1 MLDVLRKNAQSWGV
15 KIIFGLIIVVFVF
28 WGVGNF
34 GADTA
39 SVVAYVNGRPLLVK
53 DFEKTFEENLRL
65 AHNQNPNITDKELV
79 EGGFR
84 WQVFSQMLT
93 QTILAGQAAKLN
105 ISVSDVELRRE
116 IARVPAFADEK
127 GKFDAQK
134 YEVLLK
140 ANGLN
145 TAEFEADMRKTLTLE
160 KLGGYITLPA
170 QATEA
175 EARGLY
181 EFSREQAVIEYIPFL
196 TDAFSQGITPPD
208 DAIKAYYEANA
219 DKFKTPA
226 QIRIEYLDLSPQTLA
241 KPDEVSDTDIEA
253 YYKANTKAF
262 ERPESVEV
270 RHLLVMLAPNAP
282 EAEVK
287 AAEEKLAGLAE
298 RLRKGEDFA
307 SLLPKNPTEED
318 AVMGEDYAWLSRGA
332 LPKEF
337 KSFEDAAFSLDKGK
351 VGDPIRTTI
360 GLHVMEVRDKRPA
373 GTAPL
378 DEVKDEVKS
387 VLAEERAAD
396 RLTKVMDTVQ
406 DKVVAGI
413 ELAKAAEDEGLAM
426 GQTQLFAKDQ
436 PPVNLKLAPQA
447 LETLFAL
454 AQGKTT
460 DTPLTTEDG
469 FLVAKVLEAKPAA
482 VAPLEDVKD
491 RIVVELVEKEAL
503 KRAKE
508 KAEAA
513 ASEMKTPEGVAKVLA
528 EYKANVVLSQ
538 PFTRQGFIP
547 GLGMV
552 PPLAKA
558 AFDQKTTDWMP
569 QVFAVSDGY
578 VLARPEKRIAP
589 DPAAWNADKD
599 KWMQSLFQSKQ
610 SELFRAYLTTI
621 QEEAKIEMV
630 NAEILGPRPGGDAD
644 AVQ

>member
-1 MLDVLRKNAQSWGV
+1 MLDALRKNAQSWGV

-39 SVVAYVNGRPLLVK
+39 SVVAYVDDRPILVK

-65 AHNQNPNITDKELV
+65 VHSQNPNVTDKELL
-79 EGGFR
+79 EADFR

-93 QTILAGQAAKLN
+93 QAILAAQAAKLN
-105 ISVSDVELRRE
+105 ISVSDEELRRE
-116 IARVPAFADEK
+116 IARIPAFADEK
-127 GKFDAQK
+127 GKFDSQK

-140 ANGLN
+140 SNGLSP
-145 TAEFEADMRKTLTLE
+145 AEFEADMRNTLTQE
-160 KLGGYITLPA
+160 KLGGYVTLPA
-170 QATEA
+170 RVTEA

-181 EFSREQAVIEYIPFL
+181 EFSREQAVIEYIPF
-196 TDAFSQGITPPD
+196 TADAFSQGVTPTD
-208 DAIKAYYEANA
+208 EEIKAFYAANA
-219 DKFKTPA
+219 DKFRTPA
-226 QIRIEYLDLSPQTLA
+226 QVRIEYLDLSPQTLA
-241 KPDEVSDTDIEA
+241 KPDEIAETDIEA
-253 YYKANTKAF
+253 SYKANAKAF
-262 ERPESVEV
+262 ERPEAVEV
-270 RHLLVMLAPNAP
+270 RHLLVMLPADAP

-287 AAEEKLAGLAE
+287 AAEKKMADLAA
-298 RLRKGEDFA
+298 RLKKGEDFA
-307 SLLPKNPTEED
+307 SLLPKAPSADDTL
-318 AVMGEDYAWLSRGA
+318 MGEDFAWLTRGA

-337 KSFEDAAFSLDKGK
+337 KSFEDAAFALDKGQIS
-351 VGDPIRTTI
+351 DPIRTTV
-360 GLHVMEVRDKRPA
+360 GLHVLEVRDKRPA

-378 DEVKDEVKS
+378 DEVKDEIRAT
-387 VLAEERAAD
+387 LAEERAAD

-406 DKVVAGI
+406 DKIVAGV
-413 ELAKAAEDEGLAM
+413 ELAKAAEDEGLAL

-447 LETLFAL
+447 LDALFGL
-454 AQGKTT
+454 AQGMTT

-482 VAPLEDVKD
+482 VAPLDQVKE
-491 RIVVELVEKEAL
+491 RITAELVEKEAL

-528 EYKANVVLSQ
+528 EYKDKIALSQ

-558 AFDQKTTDWMP
+558 AFDQKSTDWMP
-569 QVFAVSDGY
+569 QVYAVSDGY

-589 DPAAWNADKD
+589 DPAAWTADKD
-599 KWMQSLFQSKQ
+599 KWMQSLLQSKQ
-610 SELFRAYLTTI
+610 TELFRAYLTAI
-621 QEEAKIEMV
+621 QEEAKVEMV
-630 NAEILGPRPGGDAD
+630 NADILGPRPGGDAVE
-644 AVQ
+644 AQ